1 MESAGNA
8 RRHRSTSSE
17 PSDGAVEHAP
27 QDDACGSSGGGSS
40 GGHASPHDVSPSPSA
55 GDHVDAFGACTTHR
69 SARLAGVVTG
79 GGGGGRLTERALCA
93 SCDTVYTADT
103 GVTSHVASA
112 GAVLPAPVAA
122 PLPSSNP
129 GDGPDMTAAAMAI
142 AGEDDTAAIEAELA
156 AWTEQAAHLRHANQA
171 LRSRIAEHRSLLT
184 LLTGQEF
191 SQVPHWQPRSALATD
206 SKDATGAGM
215 DTSDSSGG
223 SRGDGEARG
232 YDSDD
237 GG

>member
-8 RRHRSTSSE
+8 RRHRSMSSE

-27 QDDACGSSGGGSS
+27 EDDACGSSGGGSS

-55 GDHVDAFGACTTHR
+55 RDHVDAHGACTTHR

-79 GGGGGRLTERALCA
+79 GCAGGRLTERALCA
-93 SCDTVYTADT
+93 SCDTADT
-103 GVTSHVASA
+103 VTNHVAAA

-122 PLPSSNP
+122 PVPSSNP

-184 LLTGQEF
+184 LLTGQGF